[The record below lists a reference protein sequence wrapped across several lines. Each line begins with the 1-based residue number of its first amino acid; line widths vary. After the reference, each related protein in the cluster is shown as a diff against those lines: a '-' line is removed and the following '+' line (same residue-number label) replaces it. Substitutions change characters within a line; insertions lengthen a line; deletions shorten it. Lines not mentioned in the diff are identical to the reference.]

1 MLRHHSGWVGLVEK
15 GRCFEEGASEV
26 GRGQQGRDVKG
37 WPQRQERRRTAGNSA
52 WEAWVLGLP
61 FPFPGSQAESKQ
73 AGQSVFRR
81 GLLNRLQQEYQTREQ
96 LRARSLQGWVC
107 YVTFICN
114 IFDYLR
120 VRPHQPR
127 SAEAI
132 HLSPAS
138 LSQCSGPCS
147 PPAGEQHAYD
157 GPGEPCL

>member
-52 WEAWVLGLP
+52 WEAWALGLP

-120 VRPHQPR
+120 VRPRQPHPVQQR
-127 SAEAI
+127 R
-132 HLSPAS
+132 PT
-138 LSQCSGPCS
+138 
-147 PPAGEQHAYD
+147 
-157 GPGEPCL
+157 CLLRH